1 MYGKIFLDDVGILAK
16 NNQNRRTNIMKKVL
30 VFAGVCIFVATAVSS
45 IFAHND
51 VTFTGTAVSYGS
63 GFNTRT
69 RTSAFTMKIT
79 GVTPDLVAAR
89 YLSILQSGG
98 QDDLLK
104 AMKDQD
110 LGFFALTGRLGDTLT
125 GVRVTDLEGKRLIRA
140 VFERRVNIAELR
152 YGSRSTDYPFG
163 YVELIV
169 DARTGKGD
177 GTYIP
182 AAQIK
187 FKKDK
192 RTWADNVEIEGFA
205 TFPAKL
211 IGVQMRGAR
220 VP

>member
-1 MYGKIFLDDVGILAK
+1 MRKGWVVASVFILAAAVTS
-16 NNQNRRTNIMKKVL
+16 RT
-30 VFAGVCIFVATAVSS
+30 FAQ
-45 IFAHND
+45 ND
-51 VTFTGTAVSYGS
+51 VTFTGTAISYGS

-69 RTSAFTMKIT
+69 RTSSFTMKIT
-79 GVTPDLVAAR
+79 GVTPDLVTAR
-89 YLSILQSGG
+89 YLSVLQSGG

-104 AMKDQD
+104 AMEGQD
-110 LGFFALTGRLGDTLT
+110 LGFFALAGRIGDRLT

-140 VFERRVNIAELR
+140 IFERRVNFAELR
-152 YGSRSTDYPFG
+152 YGSRSADYPFG

-192 RTWADNVEIEGFA
+192 KTGADNVEIEGFA

-211 IGVQMRGAR
+211 MGVQMRGAR